1 MSLVPSSEFGAAIC
15 VRVGIAR
22 VSVDFAR
29 HWVVRFSLL
38 VGWTVRACGYVEFL
52 PKSFVGFAL
61 TAVEAFVLAE
71 NGLKYQIISSPN
83 RTNAFY
89 NMAPPSQFGEMDL
102 HPTKLEQFSR
112 SAVIQKTCVKDTQ
125 TASFFHPIM
134 KNVRYNAQQN
144 LLKREQSKPE
154 HKAPNPHV
162 EVAMIVLHRTPES

>member
-1 MSLVPSSEFGAAIC
+1 M
-15 VRVGIAR
+15 
-22 VSVDFAR
+22 
-29 HWVVRFSLL
+29 
-38 VGWTVRACGYVEFL
+38 

-61 TAVEAFVLAE
+61 TAVESLVLVD
-71 NGLKYQIISSPN
+71 NGMEYQIISSPN

-154 HKAPNPHV
+154 HKAPKHHV
-162 EVAMIVLHRTPES
+162 EVAIKSPHRTPESYIAPNPRQPNQPAAAILRGEELESRG